1 MATRDTGRKSGT
13 YLEEAVVL
21 VGNEVFVFVERG
33 RVGHYEFGGRAD
45 DLLLVVVE
53 NEQEVL
59 VEALL
64 LDPSHWVVALAQ
76 TELEVA
82 VVVGCYLD

>member
-1 MATRDTGRKSGT
+1 MATRDAGRKSSA
-13 YLEEAVVL
+13 YLENAVVL

-33 RVGHYEFGGRAD
+33 RVGDYEFGRRAD

-59 VEALL
+59 VEAFL
-64 LDPSHWVVALAQ
+64 LDASHWIVALA
-76 TELEVA
+76 
-82 VVVGCYLD
+82 